1 MFNQKGTD
9 DVDSPQRLWY
19 NVDRCMISMTCMIY
33 MIM

>member
-9 DVDSPQRLWY
+9 DVDSLQRLWY
-19 NVDRCMISMTCMIY
+19 NVDRCMISMNRMIH